1 MTMTALTDGE
11 LAAAARLGDKDAYAV
26 LYRRYLPPVYD
37 FLVRMTRDQALAED
51 LAQDTFVRAMQRLDQ
66 LDDPGRFRSWL
77 YTIARNQALNRME
90 REKRS
95 TPSDPTPSEES
106 PSPLLSILDP
116 DRFSDPE
123 EAARAAEVAELVWEA
138 ASALDQRTYTVL
150 DLTLRHGL
158 ESAEI
163 AEVMGVSKG
172 NASVMVNRM
181 KERAGSAIGTYLLIR
196 RSDCRDLAQLVDLA
210 SIPPVD
216 EVLRRSVDRHVEGCE
231 SCQRR
236 KRRVASPTRIMAAY
250 AAIPPPPLIDDRTW
264 DEIESRWDGEGPG
277 SGSGGP
283 GLLARLGLLI
293 GTFILISGLGIAG
306 AVQLGDAML
315 EGIAVADST
324 TTTLPTADT
333 TTPTTS
339 SATSTS
345 PASTTLAPST
355 TSAPAPT
362 TTAPTPTTTLAPT
375 TTTTGPTSQPPVVT
389 IILPEDGSHHTSST
403 AFMTIQAEATVTYHP
418 DPDLVVTWTS
428 SVDTGLSQSGNQ
440 VSLRLS
446 AGCPAIEHVLT
457 ATATDSSGATGFDSV
472 TITVGCPR

>member
-11 LAAAARLGDKDAYAV
+11 LASAARLGDKDAYAV

-37 FLVRMTRDQALAED
+37 FLVRMTRDRALAED
-51 LAQDTFVRAMQRLDQ
+51 LAQDTFVRAMQRLEQ
-66 LDDPGRFRSWL
+66 LDDPGRFRAWL
-77 YTIARNQALNRME
+77 YTIARSQALNRLE

-106 PSPLLSILDP
+106 PGPLLNILDP

-123 EAARAAEVAELVWEA
+123 EAARAAEVADLVWEA

-163 AEVMGVSKG
+163 AEVMGVSRG
-172 NASVMVNRM
+172 NAAVMVNRM
-181 KERAGSAIGTYLLIR
+181 KERAGNAIGTYLLIR
-196 RSDCRDLAQLVDLA
+196 RSDCRDLADLVA
-210 SIPPVD
+210 PSSIPPVD
-216 EVLRRSVDRHVEGCE
+216 ESLKRAVDRHVEGCE
-231 SCQRR
+231 ICQRR
-236 KRRVASPTRIMAAY
+236 KRRVASPTQIVAAY

-283 GLLARLGLLI
+283 GFLARLGLLV

-324 TTTLPTADT
+324 TTTLPGT
-333 TTPTTS
+333 TTTNTTS
-339 SATSTS
+339 PATSTRLTT
-345 PASTTLAPST
+345 TTLAPST

-362 TTAPTPTTTLAPT
+362 TTIGQPTTTSIQT
-375 TTTTGPTSQPPVVT
+375 TTTAGPTSRPLVVT

-403 AFMTIQAEATVTYHP
+403 PFMTIQAEATVTYDPH
-418 DPDLVVTWTS
+418 PDLVVTWTS
-428 SVDTGLSQSGNQ
+428 NVDTGLNQSGNQ
-440 VSLRLS
+440 VFLRLS
-446 AGCPAIEHVLT
+446 AGCPAIEHLLT